1 MTSEDLHATIEQ
13 VGDRFD
19 LGDYEIDA
27 YLTVLEHGDLTAS
40 QIADRTDIPQPRV
53 YDTVRSLSDR
63 GLVELRES
71 RPMKVIAVDPDEA
84 FSGIQSSLSN
94 MVSELEARYT
104 APARDTEAVSLV
116 KSRSTILR
124 YLEDVIEE
132 AEFELALSLTPDL
145 LERFEDDLS
154 AALDDGVSIE
164 LLVTP
169 ASEAPDPADFDYLD
183 VATTARARR
192 GITTPV
198 IAVADGE
205 YSIYATQDALRD
217 DEDRYGVIFN
227 RSALGFLVSGFF
239 GTVLW
244 TTAERTLA
252 ANGEDRPFPRRYS
265 SIRRCVKELQEL
277 DGDFYATIEGRD
289 IETGSSRIVVCEVVG
304 LSFEGGDALAT
315 VEQYDGPFDV
325 VLVDIEKS
333 QYPDAFDAVREK
345 VAPGGVV
352 VADNAMT
359 ADPIAFDELLAIEEG
374 ENPADVNAAT
384 RGVADYLE
392 RVRAAP
398 EFETAVMPVGQ
409 GIAVSHRSS
418 H

>member
-1 MTSEDLHATIEQ
+1 MASDDLHATIEQ

-19 LGDYEIDA
+19 LGEYEIDA
-27 YLTVLEHGDLTAS
+27 YLTVLEHGQLTAS

-84 FSGIQSSLSN
+84 FSGVQSSLLE

-124 YLEDVIEE
+124 YFADVIEA
-132 AEFELALSLTPDL
+132 AEYELALSLTPDL
-145 LERFEDDLS
+145 LGRFEEELS
-154 AALDDGVSIE
+154 DAIDEGVSIE

-169 ASEAPDPADFDYLD
+169 ASEIPDPDEYDYLE

-198 IAVADGE
+198 VAVADGE

-217 DEDRYGVIFN
+217 DKDRYGVIFN

-244 TTAERTLA
+244 TTAEKTLA
-252 ANGEDRPFPRRYS
+252 TDGENRTFPRRYA

-277 DGDFYATIEGRD
+277 SGDFYAAIEGRD
-289 IETGSSRIVVCEVVG
+289 IETGSSRVVKGKVVG
-304 LSFEGGDALAT
+304 FSFEGGERVAGMT
-315 VEQYDGPFDV
+315 VE
-325 VLVDIEKS
+325 
-333 QYPDAFDAVREK
+333 
-345 VAPGGVV
+345 
-352 VADNAMT
+352 T
-359 ADPIAFDELLAIEEG
+359 EEG
-374 ENPADVNAAT
+374 EVTVGGQVAA
-384 RGVADYLE
+384 LE
-392 RVRAAP
+392 DIEAHEIRIGRNSPP
-398 EFETAVMPVGQ
+398 EF
-409 GIAVSHRSS
+409 
-418 H
+418 

>member
-1 MTSEDLHATIEQ
+1 MSSDDLRSTMEQ
-13 VGDRFD
+13 VGERFD
-19 LGDYEIDA
+19 LGEYEIDA

-40 QIADRTDIPQPRV
+40 EIADRTDIPQPRV

-84 FSGIQSSLSN
+84 FSGVQSSL
-94 MVSELEARYT
+94 VELVAELEARYT

-124 YLEDVIEE
+124 YLEDVIAE
-132 AEFELALSLTPDL
+132 AEYELVLSLTPSL
-145 LERFEDDLS
+145 LERFAEDLS
-154 AALDDGVSIE
+154 AATDEGVSVE

-169 ASEAPDPADFDYLD
+169 AAQAPDPESFDYLD
-183 VATTARARR
+183 VATTVRARR

-217 DEDRYGVIFN
+217 DKDRYGVIFN

-252 ANGEDRPFPRRYS
+252 ADGEDRPFPRRYA

-277 DGDFYATIEGRD
+277 DGDFHATVEGRD
-289 IETGSSRIVVCEVVG
+289 IETGASRVVEGEVVG
-304 LSFEGGDALAT
+304 FSFEAG
-315 VEQYDGPFDV
+315 
-325 VLVDIEKS
+325 
-333 QYPDAFDAVREK
+333 
-345 VAPGGVV
+345 
-352 VADNAMT
+352 
-359 ADPIAFDELLAIEEG
+359 
-374 ENPADVNAAT
+374 
-384 RGVADYLE
+384 E
-392 RVRAAP
+392 RVAGMTIDTGDGEVTVGGQVAAL
-398 EFETAVMPVGQ
+398 EDVEAHEIRVGR
-409 GIAVSHRSS
+409 GSPPGR
-418 H
+418 